1 MEDLVIRAGWLYSE
15 GKLLKNQQVVV
26 EDEKIT
32 YVGSNN
38 GSEIPSGCEIK
49 EYSKGLILPPF
60 INSHTHISETL
71 IRGICDD
78 ADLYEWL
85 YDHVWKVEPNMTP
98 NDAKIGA
105 QLGAAEMLASGTVGF
120 VDQYFYTNQIAE
132 VVQEVG
138 MKALLSPSIFGGEG
152 NAESNNIDDAYRK
165 NIEVLENWHKKD
177 NRIFIGLGP
186 HAPYTV
192 SDELYLKIYDKASEY
207 DTIIH
212 THLNET
218 KREVKESMDQFGL
231 SPIEKMDKIGVLD
244 RIIAAHCVH
253 VSDNDKDLLKS
264 NNVSVLHCIQ
274 SNLKVAAGVANIPD
288 YIERDINVCLGTDG
302 NASNNNLEMLEEVRL
317 TALIHKGLNNDPKL
331 IKTQTALKLATENP
345 AKLFPKGIFS
355 GSLNVGDNADILV
368 IDLDKLHTT
377 PIINPVSNWVYSGNS
392 QNVALTI
399 CNGKILYD
407 EGNFTTLNID
417 QIMDQ
422 AQDSTNRMMSDSNYT
437 PRGL

>member
-1 MEDLVIRAGWLYSE
+1 MEDLVIRAGWMYSE
-15 GKLLKNQQVVV
+15 GRLLKNQQIVI
-26 EDEKIT
+26 ENGLIT
-32 YVGSNN
+32 YTGPHN
-38 GSEIPSGCEIK
+38 GSEIPTGSEIK
-49 EYSKGLILPPF
+49 DYSKGLVLPPF

-85 YDHVWKVEPNMTP
+85 YDHVWKVEPNMTAS
-98 NDAKIGA
+98 DARVGA
-105 QLGAAEMLASGTVGF
+105 QLGVAEMLASGTIGF
-120 VDQYFYTNQIAE
+120 VDQYFYSNQIAE
-132 VVQEVG
+132 VVQETG

-152 NAESNNIDDAYRK
+152 NAESNDIEDSYRK
-165 NIEVLENWHKKD
+165 NVAVLEKWHKKD

-192 SDELYLKIYDKASEY
+192 SDELYLKIYDKASQY
-207 DTIIH
+207 DTKIH

-218 KREVKESMDQFGL
+218 RREVKESMDQFGL

-253 VSDNDKDLLKS
+253 VSENDKVLLKS

-288 YIERDINVCLGTDG
+288 YIKRDINVCLGTDG

-345 AKLFPKGIFS
+345 TKLFPKGIIS
-355 GSLNVGDNADILV
+355 GGINVGDNADILV

-377 PIINPVSNWVYSGNS
+377 PIINPLSNWVYSGNN

-422 AQDSTNRMMSDSNYT
+422 AQESTNRMMSDSNYT
-437 PRGL
+437 PRGS